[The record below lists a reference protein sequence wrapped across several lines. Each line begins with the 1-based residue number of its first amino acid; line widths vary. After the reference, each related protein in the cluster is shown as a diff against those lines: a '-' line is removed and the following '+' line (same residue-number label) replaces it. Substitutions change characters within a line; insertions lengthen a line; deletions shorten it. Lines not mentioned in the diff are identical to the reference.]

1 MSMYKIAV
9 IGDKDSVLGFK
20 ALGVA
25 AFPVTSTEG
34 ASQVLRKLA
43 REKYGIIFI
52 TEQVAEPLTDY
63 IEELGTRLLPSV
75 VMIPN
80 NAGCGAGYAEDNAM
94 KKAIGAI
101 SCLGKRVDNLSA
113 TGRIIK
119 VAGPSWWP
127 RAWMMPTCLMSSGQ
141 RRRPHR

>member
-43 REKYGIIFI
+43 REKYGIIVI
-52 TEQVAEPLTDY
+52 TEQVAEPLADY

-80 NAGCGAGYAEDNAM
+80 NAGSLGLGMQRIKRNVE
-94 KKAIGAI
+94 KAIGADI
-101 SCLGKRVDNLSA
+101 LFGKE
-113 TGRIIK
+113 GR
-119 VAGPSWWP
+119 
-127 RAWMMPTCLMSSGQ
+127 
-141 RRRPHR
+141 